1 MIIVTIKR
9 GEIMES
15 GKTLDTKTE
24 TEQPV
29 ESLAADTED
38 KTATPI
44 AENTEEVEIYVEEEG
59 DQEKPKHGMTKE
71 QSYAAFQKE
80 KEKRKRKNEQLEDE
94 RAKRE
99 QLEREVAELKSTVGK
114 ITKGAPPKIAD
125 FDYDEDA
132 YQKAVKQYYAPEVKP
147 TEDKPDPKSND
158 GLQEL
163 RDKAEFNLY
172 SSEQELI
179 KHLPD
184 YAQVKETFN
193 KALVNELQQQ
203 DPEDTTA
210 YLSTIAQQSGV
221 DIGKAIFAMGKFPE
235 LIAELKTAGN
245 NQFAISKTLER
256 AANRVKTRSK
266 KPIDTQPEPEIS
278 TTGGIDANA
287 SKIAKL
293 REKWQQDS
301 SKENYNA
308 YIAAKNKKVS

>member
-1 MIIVTIKR
+1 
-9 GEIMES
+9 MES

-24 TEQPV
+24 TEQPT
-29 ESLAADTED
+29 ESLAAEVEG

-114 ITKGAPPKIAD
+114 ITKGEPPKIAD
-125 FDYDEDA
+125 FNYDEDA
-132 YQKAVKQYYAPEVKP
+132 YQQAVKKYYTNEQPQA
-147 TEDKPDPKSND
+147 EDKPKPKTDDN
-158 GLQEL
+158 LKQL
-163 RDKAEFNLY
+163 RDEAEFYLY
-172 SSEQELI
+172 SSEQDLVS
-179 KHLPD
+179 KVPD
-184 YAQVKETFN
+184 YQKVKEVFN
-193 KALVNELQQQ
+193 QALTEQLNC
-203 DPEDTTA
+203 PDTDDATA

-221 DIGKAIFAMGKFPE
+221 DIGKAIFAIGKFPE
-235 LIAELKTAGN
+235 LVTELKKAGN

-266 KPIDTQPEPEIS
+266 KPIDTRPEPEIS

-293 REKWQQDS
+293 REKWQKDS

>member
-1 MIIVTIKR
+1 
-9 GEIMES
+9 MES
-15 GKTLDTKTE
+15 GNTLETKTE
-24 TEQPV
+24 IEQPV

-44 AENTEEVEIYVEEEG
+44 AENIEEVEIYVEEEG
-59 DQEKPKHGMTKE
+59 DQEKPKHGMTQE

-80 KEKRKRKNEQLEDE
+80 KEKRKRKNELLEEE
-94 RAKRE
+94 RTRRE
-99 QLEREVAELKSTVGK
+99 QLEREVKELKSTVSK
-114 ITKGAPPKIAD
+114 ITKGEPPKMAD

-132 YQKAVKQYYAPEVKP
+132 YQTAVKNYYTEEVKP
-147 TEDKPDPKSND
+147 KADEPPTPQAND

-184 YAQVKETFN
+184 YVKAKESFSN
-193 KALVNELQQQ
+193 ALATEMQQQ
-203 DPEDTTA
+203 NPEDAIA
-210 YLSTIAQQSGV
+210 YLSSIAQQSGV

-235 LIAELKTAGN
+235 LVTELKTAGT

-256 AANRVKTRSK
+256 AANRVKTRTK

-278 TTGGIDANA
+278 TTGAIDIHNE
-287 SKIAKL
+287 KVAKL
-293 REKWQQDS
+293 RAEWQKNS
-301 SKENYNA
+301 TTENFKKYQS
-308 YIAAKNKKVS
+308 AKNQKVN